1 MHHREA
7 RPTVAL
13 KISGGL
19 KKLENEGYDLVEE
32 LQKELDTLLDEH
44 KIERSKLTARGKSL
58 AAWSWEGFSSQR
70 AHGKRSESRKLGSRK
85 EASARR

>member
-44 KIERSKLTARGKSL
+44 KIERSKLTARGK
-58 AAWSWEGFSSQR
+58 
-70 AHGKRSESRKLGSRK
+70 
-85 EASARR
+85 